1 MPSRKSPRK
10 NQGMQ
15 PGYYGHT
22 NEDSPVI
29 TRGKTSA
36 KPPAKKRNKIGY
48 KLPRKKLQ
56 PPPRKN
62 YTKSS
67 SESSE
72 YEDDSESDD
81 EDKGQGLVIDV
92 SNKKRKM
99 AATISKRGRRGEQ
112 TYQSQNYERVFS
124 TMKTMMMM
132 MMMKRKTTMTT
143 VAHHG

>member
-1 MPSRKSPRK
+1 MS
-10 NQGMQ
+10 
-15 PGYYGHT
+15 
-22 NEDSPVI
+22 
-29 TRGKTSA
+29 
-36 KPPAKKRNKIGY
+36 
-48 KLPRKKLQ
+48 RKKLQ

-72 YEDDSESDD
+72 YEDDSESDN

-132 MMMKRKTTMTT
+132 MMMKRKMTMTT